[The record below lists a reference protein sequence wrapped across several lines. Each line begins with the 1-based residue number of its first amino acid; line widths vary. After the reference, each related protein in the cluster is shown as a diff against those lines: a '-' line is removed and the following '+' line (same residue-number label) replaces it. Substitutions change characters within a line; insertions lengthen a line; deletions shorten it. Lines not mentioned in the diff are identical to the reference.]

1 MVIFQFWYSLK
12 GKSGIHH
19 FETSK
24 KIAFWWVWHLT
35 LRVTKKFSVGIQYP
49 TCVLASFLRII
60 SICWNKREHHTT
72 SQSDFTIQ
80 NVSWWW
86 FFSFDTPSKV
96 KVVYT
101 ISKPPKKLLFDGCD
115 TWLWGSPK
123 NVLLVSSTQHV
134 YLQASLGSY
143 LSAKTNGSITRHSN
157 RILQSKTWADGD
169 FLVLILPEERIP
181 LCVIFENMS
190 KCVILMKCF
199 HFKVL

>member
-1 MVIFQFWYSLK
+1 MSSHDISIVFYKSKLELMVIFQFWCSLK

-72 SQSDFTIQ
+72 LQSYFTIQ

-96 KVVYT
+96 KLAYF
-101 ISKPPKKLLFDGCD
+101 KLIRNFESL
-115 TWLWGSPK
+115 WLLIIEFQKIMICK
-123 NVLLVSSTQHV
+123 NWRK
-134 YLQASLGSY
+134 G
-143 LSAKTNGSITRHSN
+143 
-157 RILQSKTWADGD
+157 
-169 FLVLILPEERIP
+169 F
-181 LCVIFENMS
+181 
-190 KCVILMKCF
+190 
-199 HFKVL
+199 